1 MVAGGREGG
10 RPGSPPSRVSQ
21 AQEQDPES
29 PSLGKRPGP
38 WPPRVGLG
46 IEPQRADADHSP
58 KLVGNWAKRTG
69 FRSTASSESLPTYST
84 DAEIG
89 NADNGKPAAPP
100 PPLPKPPGYANKAR
114 AFDLEAGPPPAP
126 TTSAAATNGNS
137 LNVRL
142 SEKIK
147 RPPAQQPPDALPPAS
162 TPSPSVAPS
171 ERKGLDTDKSTVV
184 LPKSGQAKPEPVRI
198 QRELEPDL
206 VSQSQDADEAT
217 VKSSH
222 LKYELRETP
231 GLFFLILY
239 AIQHYLSIIGSL
251 ILIPLVIVP
260 AMNGSNEDTAKLV
273 STVLLVSGISTLL
286 HSLFGSR
293 LPLVQGASFVYLA
306 PALTIIFSNEVP
318 ATSKNRFKDT
328 MRELQG
334 AMIVAAMFQLIV
346 GYSGLMS
353 VLLRM
358 INPVV
363 VAPTVAAVGLA
374 FFPYGF
380 TVVGTCVEIG
390 LPQIIVIVLFA
401 LHLRKISIFGN
412 RVFQVYAVP
421 LGLAITWAYAF
432 LLTEIGVYNYKGC
445 DMKAMGSH
453 IKNERC
459 QRHIYTMQHCRTDV
473 SDVLKTSAW
482 FRFPYPFQWGV
493 PTFHFKTA
501 AVMIVASIIATVD
514 SVGTYHGISLLV
526 ASKAPTRN
534 VVSRGIGLEGLT
546 SLLAG
551 LWGTG
556 TGMTTLTENVH
567 TVAVTKVGSRRAV
580 EFGAYILIVLS
591 FIGKVGGFVASIP
604 QVIVAGL
611 LCFIWTM
618 LVALGLSNLRYSET
632 GSSRNMIIVGLSLFL
647 SLSIPSYFQQHV
659 KGHNTQLQKQFQPY
673 AIGEN
678 GPIQTGVHAINFFL
692 NTVFSMHMVI
702 AFIVALILDNTVPGS
717 RQERGTYI
725 WSRSEPARKEPAVV
739 KDYGLPFGISR
750 FFSWARWV
758 GL

>member
-353 VLLRM
+353 VLLS
-358 INPVV
+358 
-363 VAPTVAAVGLA
+363 
-374 FFPYGF
+374 
-380 TVVGTCVEIG
+380 C
-390 LPQIIVIVLFA
+390 
-401 LHLRKISIFGN
+401 
-412 RVFQVYAVP
+412 
-421 LGLAITWAYAF
+421 
-432 LLTEIGVYNYKGC
+432 
-445 DMKAMGSH
+445 
-453 IKNERC
+453 
-459 QRHIYTMQHCRTDV
+459 
-473 SDVLKTSAW
+473 
-482 FRFPYPFQWGV
+482 
-493 PTFHFKTA
+493 
-501 AVMIVASIIATVD
+501 IA
-514 SVGTYHGISLLV
+514 G
-526 ASKAPTRN
+526 
-534 VVSRGIGLEGLT
+534 
-546 SLLAG
+546 
-551 LWGTG
+551 
-556 TGMTTLTENVH
+556 
-567 TVAVTKVGSRRAV
+567 
-580 EFGAYILIVLS
+580 
-591 FIGKVGGFVASIP
+591 
-604 QVIVAGL
+604 
-611 LCFIWTM
+611 
-618 LVALGLSNLRYSET
+618 
-632 GSSRNMIIVGLSLFL
+632 
-647 SLSIPSYFQQHV
+647 
-659 KGHNTQLQKQFQPY
+659 
-673 AIGEN
+673 
-678 GPIQTGVHAINFFL
+678 
-692 NTVFSMHMVI
+692 
-702 AFIVALILDNTVPGS
+702 
-717 RQERGTYI
+717 
-725 WSRSEPARKEPAVV
+725 
-739 KDYGLPFGISR
+739 
-750 FFSWARWV
+750 
-758 GL
+758 

>member
-1 MVAGGREGG
+1 MIAGGRRGG
-10 RPGSPPSRVSQ
+10 MPGSPPSRVSQ

-46 IEPQRADADHSP
+46 MEPQRADGDHNP
-58 KLVGNWAKRTG
+58 KLASNWAKRTG
-69 FRSTASSESLPTYST
+69 FRTTASSESLATSTT
-84 DAEIG
+84 DAEIA
-89 NADNGKPAAPP
+89 NADYRKPTTPP

-114 AFDLEAGPPPAP
+114 AFDLEAGPPPS
-126 TTSAAATNGNS
+126 TTSAAAANGSS

-162 TPSPSVAPS
+162 TPSPAVAPS
-171 ERKGLDTDKSTVV
+171 ERKGLDADKSTVV
-184 LPKSGQAKPEPVRI
+184 LPKSGQAKSEPVRI
-198 QRELEPDL
+198 QRELEPDP
-206 VSQSQDADEAT
+206 VSQSQDTEEAT
-217 VKSSH
+217 VKSAH
-222 LKYELRETP
+222 LKYEIRETP
-231 GLFFLILY
+231 GLFFLIIY

-260 AMNGSNEDTAKLV
+260 AMGGSNEDTAKVV
-273 STVLLVSGISTLL
+273 STVLLLSGISTLL
-286 HSLFGSR
+286 HSFFGSR

-306 PALTIIFSNEVP
+306 PVLTIIFSNELST
-318 ATSKNRFKDT
+318 TSKNRFKDT
-328 MRELQG
+328 MREVQG
-334 AMIVAAMFQLIV
+334 AMIVASIFQLIV

-380 TVVGTCVEIG
+380 TIVGTCVEIG
-390 LPQIIVIVLFA
+390 LPQILFIVLFA

-432 LLTEIGVYNYKGC
+432 LLTEIGVYNFKGC
-445 DMKAMGSH
+445 DMKATGSH
-453 IKNERC
+453 IKSERC

-473 SDVLKTSAW
+473 SDALKTSAW

-501 AVMIVASIIATVD
+501 AVMIVASIIASVD

-526 ASKAPTRN
+526 ASKAPTRG

-580 EFGAYILIVLS
+580 EFGACILIVLS
-591 FIGKVGGFVASIP
+591 FIGKVGAFVASIP
-604 QVIVAGL
+604 QVIVAGI
-611 LCFIWTM
+611 LCFMWTM

-632 GSSRNMIIVGLSLFL
+632 GSSRNMIIVGLSLFI
-647 SLSIPSYFQQHV
+647 SLSVPSYFQQHI
-659 KGHNTQLQKQFQPY
+659 KGHHTQLEKQFQPY
-673 AIGEN
+673 AVGAN

-692 NTVFSMHMVI
+692 NTVFSMHMII
-702 AFIVALILDNTVPGS
+702 AFIVALVLDNTVPGS

-725 WSRSEPARKEPAVV
+725 WSRSRPARTEPDFVN
-739 KDYGLPFGISR
+739 DYGLPFGFSR
-750 FFSWARWV
+750 FFPWARWV